1 MNQPSLPA
9 GPQEITSE
17 WFTTIFRENAILTSG
32 AVVGI
37 QTDIIG
43 QERGFTGVIVRVRLQ
58 YTGREET
65 APSSVVVKLPTA
77 NRDTPSAY
85 RAAKAK
91 DEVIAGHYFER
102 CAREVAFYREI
113 APLMNAPLV
122 PRLYYGAIDEVT
134 GRVILVLE
142 DLHAARMGDALHG
155 CSVQEASLVIEQL
168 AQFHAQWWNH
178 PQLEAFSWLPL
189 WGGDASATQN
199 RYTQLLDPFL
209 QRFGGRVPKE
219 VREIMDGLTTSYGA
233 VRTRLQLSPA
243 TLIHAD
249 LHLDNVLFS
258 PPGHEPGVR
267 LLDWQ
272 SVARG
277 RSPIDLGLFLFGSL
291 GTTTRRTIEEDL
303 LRRYYDLLRAC
314 GVRRYDFSQLMED
327 CRLVLLWLLGAK
339 VVWLGS
345 LDIQSM
351 SGREQALVDTSLAED
366 SFAALL
372 DLDAASLLPL

>member
-9 GPQEITSE
+9 GLQEITSE
-17 WFTTIFRENAILTSG
+17 WFTTIFRENAILSSG

-43 QERGFTGVIVRVRLQ
+43 QERGFTGVIARVRLQ
-58 YTGREET
+58 YTGYEET

-77 NRDTPSAY
+77 NRATLSAY

-91 DEVIAGHYFER
+91 DEVAAGHYFER
-102 CAREVAFYREI
+102 CTREVAFYREI

-122 PRLYYGAIDEVT
+122 PQLYYGAADEVS

-189 WGGDASATQN
+189 WGGDASAAQK

-209 QRFGGRVPKE
+209 QGFGGRVPKE

-233 VRTRLQLSPA
+233 VRTRLQLSPV

-277 RSPIDLGLFLFGSL
+277 RSAIDLGLFLFGSL
-291 GTTTRRTIEEDL
+291 QTTTRRAVEDDL
-303 LRRYYDLLRAC
+303 LRRYYELLRAC
-314 GVRRYDFSQLMED
+314 GVKGYDFSQLMED

-339 VVWLGS
+339 VIWLGS
-345 LDIQSM
+345 LDIQSL
-351 SGREQALVDTSLAED
+351 SGREQALVDASLTEG
-366 SFAALL
+366 SFGTLL